1 MQIWTNITQ
10 GERKLGEAPGPISPN
25 TAGPIW
31 LFLMWIQWNNKL
43 LDPFSF
49 YWLGLSKLLI
59 LHQGRIAS
67 QFFIM
72 SEKLLSTEFMHGIT
86 RDYLPAIPEVP
97 VGIFRSTTPIFWGF
111 LTSHLQC
118 ILRDAIWLG
127 HLRIVIWL
135 LCVKSKFSPNC
146 LPNGVDI
153 KRVP

>member
-1 MQIWTNITQ
+1 MQIWTNIMQ
-10 GERKLGEAPGPISPN
+10 GERKLEEAPGPISPN

-72 SEKLLSTEFMHGIT
+72 SEKLLSSLNLLQSSCMES
-86 RDYLPAIPEVP
+86 PE
-97 VGIFRSTTPIFWGF
+97 IICRLS
-111 LTSHLQC
+111 Q
-118 ILRDAIWLG
+118 
-127 HLRIVIWL
+127 
-135 LCVKSKFSPNC
+135 KSQ
-146 LPNGVDI
+146 
-153 KRVP
+153 